1 MRALLS
7 LVVKDLRLLSRD
19 RGDLFFVSIWPLVVA
34 IFFGLVFS
42 PGRGSRGKIPL
53 AVVDEDQTAGSAE
66 FLAGLGKQEGL
77 TLDPVS
83 RQQAVSLVRKAK
95 KTAYVA
101 LLPGFGEARERMFY
115 GAPARI
121 EVGADPS
128 RSGEMAML
136 EGLLNAEAFKGMQKL
151 FTDRDASKR
160 MVSKARGEL
169 TAAPVQEQK
178 TTGRFLEELDL
189 YLTASQSGTE
199 GSAGGAAA
207 TGGWNPVEID
217 MKSIAEQRAGP
228 KNAFEITFPQGIL
241 WGIVGCAASFGVGL
255 VVERKQG
262 TLLRLETAPLSRAQI
277 LAGRGLACVT
287 AILLVEVFVTVI
299 GVVVFQVRPSSLA
312 HFALAG
318 VSAALGFSGLMMGL
332 SVIGKTPQSVGALC
346 WALLL
351 MMSMLGGGMMPLFVM
366 PSWMISA
373 SHLSPVKWAIL
384 AFEGALWRGFST
396 PEMLLPCGIL
406 LGVGLVGLA
415 FGARFYPRP

>member
-42 PGRGSRGKIPL
+42 PGRGARGKIAL
-53 AVVDEDQTAGSAE
+53 AVVDEDQTAGSAA

-77 TLDPVS
+77 TLEPVS
-83 RQQAVSLVRKAK
+83 REQAASLVRKAK

-115 GAPARI
+115 GEPARI

-136 EGLLNAEAFKGMQKL
+136 EGLLKAEAFKGMQTL

-160 MVSKARGEL
+160 MVGKALGEL
-169 TAAPVQEQK
+169 SGAPPQERK
-178 TTGRFLEELDL
+178 TTGRFLEELDR
-189 YLTASQSGTE
+189 YLTESQSSGGTA
-199 GSAGGAAA
+199 SAA
-207 TGGWNPVEID
+207 GGWNPVEIEV
-217 MKSIAEQRAGP
+217 KSIAEQRAGP

-287 AILLVEVFVTVI
+287 AILLVEVFLTAI
-299 GVVVFQVRPSSLA
+299 GVVFFHVRPSSLV

-332 SVIGKTPQSVGALC
+332 SVIGKTPQSVGGLC

-351 MMSMLGGGMMPLFVM
+351 MMSMLGGGMMPLLAM
-366 PSWMISA
+366 PSWMVSA
-373 SHLSPVKWAIL
+373 GHLSPVKWAIL
-384 AFEGALWRGFST
+384 AFEGALWRGFTT
-396 PEMLLPCGIL
+396 PEMLLPCGVL

-415 FGARFYPRP
+415 FGARLYPRP

>member
-19 RGDLFFVSIWPLVVA
+19 RGDLFFVLIWPLAVA

-42 PGRGSRGKIPL
+42 PGRGSRGKIAL
-53 AVVDEDQTAGSAE
+53 AVVDEDQTVGSAA

-77 TLDPVS
+77 TLEPTS

-115 GAPARI
+115 GAPAHI

-136 EGLLNAEAFKGMQKL
+136 EGLLKAEAFKGMQTL
-151 FTDRDASKR
+151 FSDRDASKR
-160 MVSKARGEL
+160 MVGKALGEL
-169 TAAPVQEQK
+169 SGAPPQERK
-178 TTGRFLEELDL
+178 TTGRFLEELDR
-189 YLTASQSGTE
+189 YLTESQSP
-199 GSAGGAAA
+199 GGAASA
-207 TGGWNPVEID
+207 AGGWNPVEIE

-277 LAGRGLACVT
+277 LAGRGLACVA
-287 AILLVEVFVTVI
+287 AILLVEVFLTAI
-299 GVVVFQVRPSSLA
+299 GVVFFHVRPSSLV

-332 SVIGKTPQSVGALC
+332 SVIGKTPQSVGGLC

-351 MMSMLGGGMMPLFVM
+351 MMSMLGGGMMPLLAM
-366 PSWMISA
+366 PSWMVSA

-384 AFEGALWRGFST
+384 AFEGALWRGFTT

-415 FGARFYPRP
+415 FGARLYRRP

>member
-7 LVVKDLRLLSRD
+7 LVAKDLRLLSRD

-42 PGRGSRGKIPL
+42 PGRGSRGKIGL
-53 AVVDEDQTAGSAE
+53 AVVDEDQTAGSAA
-66 FLAGLGKQEGL
+66 FLAGLAKQEGL
-77 TLDPVS
+77 TLEPTS

-115 GAPARI
+115 GAPAHI

-136 EGLLNAEAFKGMQKL
+136 EGLLKAEAFKGMQTL

-160 MVSKARGEL
+160 MVGKALGDL
-169 TAAPVQEQK
+169 SGAPPQERR
-178 TTGRFLEELDL
+178 TTGRFLEELDR
-189 YLTASQSGTE
+189 YLTESQTASS
-199 GSAGGAAA
+199 GGAA
-207 TGGWNPVEID
+207 GGWNPVEIEV
-217 MKSIAEQRAGP
+217 KSIAEQRAGP

-277 LAGRGLACVT
+277 LAGRGLACVA
-287 AILLVEVFVTVI
+287 AILLVEVFLTAI
-299 GVVVFQVRPSSLA
+299 GVVFFHVRPSSLV

-332 SVIGKTPQSVGALC
+332 SVIGKTPQSVGGLC

-351 MMSMLGGGMMPLFVM
+351 MMSMLGGGMMPLLAM
-366 PSWMISA
+366 PSWMVSA

-384 AFEGALWRGFST
+384 AFEGALWRGFTT

-415 FGARFYPRP
+415 FGARLYPRP